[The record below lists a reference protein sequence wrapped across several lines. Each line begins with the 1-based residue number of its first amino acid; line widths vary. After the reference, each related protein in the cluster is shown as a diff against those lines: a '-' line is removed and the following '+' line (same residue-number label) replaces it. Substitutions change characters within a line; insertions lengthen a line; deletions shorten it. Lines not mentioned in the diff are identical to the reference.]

1 VYDVRVGR
9 ASSDSKPVSSLFNA
23 HSEEV
28 HRNFSRQCC
37 YEPHDLPP
45 RSCRWAAAMIVLAA
59 MVPSPP
65 NVCCAVQL
73 TRPLQSICFPAA
85 QMATLRCGTCALS
98 RYDELSFCIYIRLV
112 NFNARGLI
120 DAVPQSALSV
130 SGVGDGITSM
140 AVHPHL
146 PILAVG
152 SMGQVSQYFFIFKS
166 TSLNRSLS
174 GCSHVFGL
182 NRRISTPN
190 PVRCHCGSFS
200 SLLLCRSVARFSDRI
215 LIICRYHD
223 GFLGQRIGPI
233 SCVAFH
239 PFQAS
244 FPLAAAA
251 ASAARRDSVTMA
263 HHSDAHT
270 PLQRTLAA
278 GAIDCIV
285 SLYGAQVCTP

>member
-1 VYDVRVGR
+1 
-9 ASSDSKPVSSLFNA
+9 
-23 HSEEV
+23 
-28 HRNFSRQCC
+28 
-37 YEPHDLPP
+37 
-45 RSCRWAAAMIVLAA
+45 
-59 MVPSPP
+59 
-65 NVCCAVQL
+65 
-73 TRPLQSICFPAA
+73 
-85 QMATLRCGTCALS
+85 
-98 RYDELSFCIYIRLV
+98 
-112 NFNARGLI
+112 
-120 DAVPQSALSV
+120 
-130 SGVGDGITSM
+130 M

-152 SMGQVSQYFFIFKS
+152 SMGQVSS
-166 TSLNRSLS
+166 THLHAQVPRLNRFLS

-182 NRRISTPN
+182 NRRFSTPN

-215 LIICRYHD
+215 LILCRYHD

-251 ASAARRDSVTMA
+251 ASAARRDRVTMA